1 MKPFQ
6 EDRFSVTSF
15 AHAAVGFQSNQR
27 LMAFFCYLDCGGSST
42 DKNRQKA
49 ISVGGY
55 ICSTKGLG

>member
-15 AHAAVGFQSNQR
+15 AHAAVGFQQSA
-27 LMAFFCYLDCGGSST
+27 LMAFFCYLDCSGSST

-49 ISVGGY
+49 I
-55 ICSTKGLG
+55 